1 MTACYRPLTK
11 SYLVLSKGAGYW
23 KSPYLRGEQKRTP
36 MKIPFRAIAFL
47 IIFTLTGVFAY
58 QAYWLVGLYQ
68 SMKKDMDNCLLET
81 LQLTDYNEL
90 MARCDSLRTNSS
102 LHGQIE
108 VSSNLKDTVRTNTTF
123 NEQQGYSL
131 ISVDEPSTATVDKNG
146 SIELLTK
153 YFQRGIHSQLDLFT
167 EVNIALYDTLFT
179 RTLARRGIVYL
190 PHRIEMVHLRKDST
204 VMQGISNPSDYI
216 PSKEAESFYYNYDLY
231 NKMAYRLWVEPTHK
245 VVLHQMQGI
254 LGTSLII
261 ILILGFA
268 FWYLIRIILR
278 QKTVEELKEDFT
290 HNITH
295 ELKTPIAVAYAA
307 NDALMNFPT
316 DAPEKRKNYHFIVQE
331 QLKLLGGLVEQILS
345 MSMEQRKDFRLN
357 YETVELRP
365 MLENIINRQRLKSKK
380 DVSIHLQMKEAIFIR
395 ADRTHLSNMISNLSD
410 NAEKYSDEKA
420 EIVIRCQKLKS
431 ACQIEVIDKG
441 IGIPLDK
448 QAFLFNKFY
457 RVPTGNRHDVK
468 GYGLGLYYVKTMAE
482 LHGGSIRVKSEL
494 GKGSTFIL
502 TIPIS

>member
-1 MTACYRPLTK
+1 
-11 SYLVLSKGAGYW
+11 
-23 KSPYLRGEQKRTP
+23 
-36 MKIPFRAIAFL
+36 MKIPFRAIAIL
-47 IIFTLTGVFAY
+47 IIASLIGVFTY

-68 SMKKDMDNCLLET
+68 SMKKDMDNTLLET

-90 MARCDSLRTNSS
+90 MVRCDSLRTYSKI
-102 LHGQIE
+102 HGEIE
-108 VSSNLKDTVRTNTTF
+108 VKSNLEDSIETTTTF
-123 NEQQGYSL
+123 TSETQGYPLVS
-131 ISVDEPSTATVDKNG
+131 IDEPSTATVDKNG

-167 EVNIALYDTLFT
+167 EVNLAVFDTLFT
-179 RTLARRGIVYL
+179 RTLAMRGIIYL
-190 PHRIEMVHLRKDST
+190 PHRIEIVNLRKDST
-204 VMQGISNPSDYI
+204 VVHAISNPTGYFPTDN
-216 PSKEAESFYYNYDLY
+216 AECFYYNYDLY
-231 NKMAYRLWVEPTHK
+231 NKMAYRLWVEPTSK

-254 LGTSLII
+254 LGTSLLII
-261 ILILGFA
+261 FILAIA
-268 FWYLIRIILR
+268 FWYLLRIILR
-278 QKTVEELKEDFT
+278 QKTVEEMKEDFT

-316 DAPEKRKNYHFIVQE
+316 DAPEKRKNYHSIIQE

-365 MLENIINRQRLKSKK
+365 MLENIIHRQRLKSKK
-380 DVSIHLQMKEAIFIR
+380 DVSIHLQMEESFSIR

-431 ACQIEVIDKG
+431 ACQISVIDKG
-441 IGIPLDK
+441 IGIPSDK
-448 QAFLFNKFY
+448 LPFLFNKFY

-482 LHGGSIRVKSEL
+482 LHGGSIRVESSP
-494 GKGSTFIL
+494 GKGSTFVL
-502 TIPIS
+502 TIPI

>member
-231 NKMAYRLWVEPTHK
+231 NKMAYRLHA
-245 VVLHQMQGI
+245 
-254 LGTSLII
+254 SL
-261 ILILGFA
+261 LSASLQVHRTA
-268 FWYLIRIILR
+268 F
-278 QKTVEELKEDFT
+278 D
-290 HNITH
+290 
-295 ELKTPIAVAYAA
+295 P
-307 NDALMNFPT
+307 
-316 DAPEKRKNYHFIVQE
+316 
-331 QLKLLGGLVEQILS
+331 
-345 MSMEQRKDFRLN
+345 
-357 YETVELRP
+357 
-365 MLENIINRQRLKSKK
+365 
-380 DVSIHLQMKEAIFIR
+380 
-395 ADRTHLSNMISNLSD
+395 
-410 NAEKYSDEKA
+410 
-420 EIVIRCQKLKS
+420 
-431 ACQIEVIDKG
+431 
-441 IGIPLDK
+441 
-448 QAFLFNKFY
+448 
-457 RVPTGNRHDVK
+457 
-468 GYGLGLYYVKTMAE
+468 
-482 LHGGSIRVKSEL
+482 
-494 GKGSTFIL
+494 
-502 TIPIS
+502 